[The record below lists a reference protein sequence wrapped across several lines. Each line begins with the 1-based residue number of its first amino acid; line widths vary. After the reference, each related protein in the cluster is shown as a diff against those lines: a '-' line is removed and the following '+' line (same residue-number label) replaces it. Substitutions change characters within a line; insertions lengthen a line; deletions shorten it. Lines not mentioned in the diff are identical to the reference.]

1 MRYITT
7 FELKG
12 MPYRRALVVEAESNR
27 AARTG
32 AKRVFPEARKFLS
45 YTESEYSHDVSYM
58 VPGAELPDW
67 LVFG

>member
-7 FELKG
+7 FELEDA
-12 MPYRRALVVEAESNR
+12 PYRRALVVEAESKR

-32 AKRVFPEARKFLS
+32 VKRVFPGARKFLS
-45 YTESEYSHDVSYM
+45 YTESEYPHDVSYM

-67 LVFG
+67 LIFG